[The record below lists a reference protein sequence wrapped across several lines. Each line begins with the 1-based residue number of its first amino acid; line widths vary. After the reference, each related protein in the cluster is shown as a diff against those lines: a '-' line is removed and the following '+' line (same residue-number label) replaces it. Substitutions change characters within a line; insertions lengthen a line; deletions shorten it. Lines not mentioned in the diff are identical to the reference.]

1 MEIGRGAA
9 DDAFAGGKTPE
20 TIVSGASWEQFIR
33 DDLVEQVCHAVL
45 QESGAV
51 LEGEPGT
58 GKASLA
64 AAVLARVR
72 DRVHVIRL
80 GSQELR
86 DGNEGLGGLLSS
98 LSDDDPAS
106 EREVMEAIRRLVA
119 DSSGGR
125 PVLLHIP
132 DFKVLAG
139 QMTAVLAGLALSGA
153 FSILA
158 ISGNHVAEN
167 ISKLVQSIRLKRV
180 YLEALS
186 LDQTQW
192 LLERVLGGEP
202 SRAAVFALWSGAA
215 GHRRLLET
223 LTLDWHDAGFL
234 SRRDGVWVVA
244 GNRPPVGERTARA
257 WREMLEVLPE
267 EQRELVELV
276 ALAGRI
282 PLHDLLGLVSVD
294 DIDVVHDLGYLRF
307 GRGHLRAVKLRGAC
321 SAAAVAEQVPPGR
334 AAMLLERLGT
344 TVSGPLPV
352 GAAHL
357 HSWQVVAGMNPT
369 YDLAVEASEHC
380 LETGDVQGALGF
392 LDGAAGRASDPRH
405 LDAYMR
411 ALHAAGHVERAHD
424 ELELHGLADWDL
436 DGGDDAARQLAGQLA
451 SRHGFRLALTS
462 LQVTVEARK
471 ISDSVLREVF
481 SGLADRIEEARTSGY
496 PNPEELDERSATARL
511 HLLELAHR
519 HGQPSWCADFQ
530 YSDHSMDGDRLWR
543 WQLLL
548 NSAAVSLGDVKTGI
562 QRARELTLLVH
573 QTASS
578 GSQRL
583 ATHVGLFAL
592 CMIAGE
598 WAEAAEVIDGSWIG
612 GRESSR
618 LDETSNLYAG
628 VILALQGRADEALTR
643 LENELVQ
650 RKVFDTEGVHGV
662 GLAAAAY
669 ASARRKDFEDAERL
683 LYALDDVEGAL
694 RRPPPMDAVRAT
706 RHLRALTEAELGHFE
721 EGIGDLMQVA
731 AQDRECGRT
740 SWELLA
746 LSAAAMLKHEPAFEL
761 LEERAGA
768 STGRFAAACRQYAAA
783 HRHRDLEE
791 LHVAARTFE
800 LLGHPELASAAKE
813 FLPVAAPVTGAARH
827 AEHIPAGPDGR
838 GPGVPEGRPGPT
850 GLAGR
855 FTSLSLTSRQF
866 DIAGLAAA
874 GKSNKEIADD
884 LELSV
889 RTVESHLYQIYSR
902 LGVTRREELKNALTQ
917 TGE

>member
-9 DDAFAGGKTPE
+9 DDAYAGGKTPE
-20 TIVSGASWEQFIR
+20 TIVSGASWEHFIR
-33 DDLVEQVCHAVL
+33 DDLVDQVCHAVL

-58 GKASLA
+58 GKAPLA
-64 AAVLARVR
+64 AAVLARIR
-72 DRVHVIRL
+72 DRVHVIQL
-80 GSQELR
+80 GSHELR
-86 DGNEGLGGLLSS
+86 DGNEGLGGLLAS
-98 LSDDDPAS
+98 LSADDPGS

-119 DSSGGR
+119 DSSGGM

-139 QMTAVLAGLALSGA
+139 QVAGVLAGLALSGT

-158 ISGNHVAEN
+158 ISGNHVGEN
-167 ISKLVQSIRLKRV
+167 ISKLVQSIRLKRI

-244 GNRPPVGERTARA
+244 GNHPPVGERTARA

-282 PLHDLLGLVSVD
+282 PLHDLLGLVSIDDVD
-294 DIDVVHDLGYLRF
+294 VIHDLGYLRF
-307 GRGHLRAVKLRGAC
+307 GRDHLRAVKLRGTC

-334 AAMLLERLGT
+334 AAMLLERLST

-357 HSWQVVAGMNPT
+357 YSWQVVAGMNPRN
-369 YDLAVEASEHC
+369 DLAVEASEHC
-380 LETGDVQGALGF
+380 LGTGDVQGALGF
-392 LDGAAGRASDPRH
+392 LDGVADLSSDPRY

-424 ELELHGLADWDL
+424 ELELHGLADWVL
-436 DGGDDAARQLAGQLA
+436 DGGDHDAGQLAGQLA

-462 LQVTVEARK
+462 LQVAAEARN
-471 ISDSVLREVF
+471 ISDTVLHEVF
-481 SGLADRIEEARTSGY
+481 SGLVDRIGEARTSGN

-530 YSDHSMDGDRLWR
+530 YSDASLEGDRLWR

-562 QRARELTLLVH
+562 QRGRELTLLVH

-583 ATHVGLFAL
+583 ATHVGLFTL
-592 CMIAGE
+592 CMVAGE
-598 WAEAAEVIDGSWIG
+598 WAAAAEVIDGSWIG

-618 LDETSNLYAG
+618 LDDTSNLYAG
-628 VILALQGRADEALTR
+628 VVLALQGRPDEALAR

-650 RKVFDTEGVHGV
+650 RKFLDAEGVHGV

-683 LYALDDVEGAL
+683 LYALNDVEDTL
-694 RRPPPMDAVRAT
+694 CRPPMDVVRAT
-706 RHLRALTEAELGHFE
+706 RHLRALTEAELGHFR
-721 EGIGDLMQVA
+721 EGIGDLMSVA
-731 AQDRECGRT
+731 AQDRECGRI

-768 STGRFAAACRQYAAA
+768 STGRFATACRQYAAA

-800 LLGHPELASAAKE
+800 LLGHPELASAAKGSV
-813 FLPVAAPVTGAARH
+813 PVPAPGTRADRHGNRILAEPARR
-827 AEHIPAGPDGR
+827 GPD
-838 GPGVPEGRPGPT
+838 VPEGRPGPT

-855 FTSLSLTSRQF
+855 FKSLSLTSRQV
-866 DIAGLAAA
+866 DIAGLAAS

-902 LGVTRREELKNALTQ
+902 LGVTRREELKNALAR